1 MTNLENMINLDGIL
15 EKFLIDPYNT
25 PGTLEYE
32 LNKEFLQRKNELL
45 QIIELRNEG
54 LTYCEKNNE

>member
-1 MTNLENMINLDGIL
+1 MNNLDDSL
-15 EKFLIDPYNT
+15 VKFLIDLNT